1 MKPLVSIVIPL
12 FNGEKYIEETLKSV
26 LNQTYPEIEIIVV
39 NDGSTDRGADIV
51 KQYPVILIEQK
62 NKGISGARNSGI
74 NAAKGDFIALLD
86 QDDLFKPDKI
96 ELEVEFLNAHPEY
109 CMVYTPEE
117 RFGSS
122 EPVNRVSKHHIGRTV
137 EGNLFI
143 DLYRRNYITPS
154 STLIRRSI
162 LDITGL
168 FDESLAVCEE
178 HDLFIRI
185 AYNGMIGFISQ
196 PLVEYRWHGENT
208 SSRLSQ
214 LMPFNE
220 FRVYRKYLSML
231 EKRTRLWMFIYIYQS
246 AKAQRDMGIIC
257 MGDKKYIMA
266 IRYLLVS
273 FIKSPWRVKT
283 IRNLVKALVYALKG

>member
-1 MKPLVSIVIPL
+1 MKPLVSIIIPL
-12 FNGEKYIEETLKSV
+12 FNGEKYIEETLKSA
-26 LNQTYPEIEIIVV
+26 LNQTYSEIEIIVV
-39 NDGSTDRGADIV
+39 NDGSTDRGAEIV
-51 KQYPVILIEQK
+51 KRYPVTFIQQK
-62 NKGISGARNSGI
+62 NKGISGARNLGI

-96 ELEVEFLNAHPEY
+96 ELEVKFLNDHPEY

-117 RFGSS
+117 RFGSG
-122 EPVNRVSKHHIGRTV
+122 ELVNRISKHHVGRTV

-162 LDITGL
+162 LDITGF

-185 AYNGMIGFISQ
+185 AYNGMIGFIGQ

-208 SSRLSQ
+208 SSRLSR

-220 FRVYRKYLSML
+220 FKIYRKYLFML
-231 EKRTRLWMFIYIYQS
+231 KKRTRLWMFIYIYQS
-246 AKAQRDMGIIC
+246 AKSQRDMGIIC
-257 MGDKKYIMA
+257 IDEKKYVTA
-266 IRYLLVS
+266 IRYLSVS
-273 FIKSPWRVKT
+273 FLKSPWRIKN
-283 IRNLVKALVYALKG
+283 IQNLIKAILHALKG